1 MRVLELMGKPNVLCL
16 LVPPLRDHLLPPET
30 VQRLEEAAEVR
41 WLPHGAVSGKPQ
53 TWETERGDVNVILG
67 SWGMPRF
74 DDALLSTLPNLEL
87 VAHGAGSVKPFVT
100 PSFFERGIR
109 VTHGASVIAQSVG
122 EWCLMAALVGLRRA
136 VGFHEVMRG
145 DGWKSAQENHG
156 DELARKRI
164 GLLAMSQTARAFHRL
179 LQPFDCDIRVYDPYL
194 SESEAS
200 TLGVSRET
208 SIDALCGWA
217 DIISNH
223 VPSTPETANLIG
235 PSQLARMHDG
245 ALIINSARPAAIDYP
260 ALISEL
266 RSGRLRAALDVFP
279 EEPVIPG
286 DPVRQLPNVLVTPH
300 IAGATWDGR
309 ARLGAT
315 MVDEIVRFASGQP
328 LKHEVRPDRLSTMA

>member
-1 MRVLELMGKPNVLCL
+1 MAQRLNVLCL
-16 LVPPLRDHLLPPET
+16 LVPPLRDHLMRPPS
-30 VQRLEEAAEVR
+30 VQRLEAIANVT
-41 WLPHGAVSGKPQ
+41 WLPSGGVPTKPE
-53 TWETERGDVNVILG
+53 TWETVLGDVHVIMG

-74 DDALLSTLPNLEL
+74 DNQLLDLLTSLEL

-100 PSFFERGIR
+100 PGFFEKGIR
-109 VTHGASVIAQSVG
+109 VTHGASVIAKSVG
-122 EWCLMAALVGLRRA
+122 EWCLMAALVGMRRA
-136 VGFHEVMRG
+136 VAFHEAMRV
-145 DGWKSAQENHG
+145 DGWKVSQDGHG
-156 DELARKRI
+156 DELAGKRI
-164 GLLAMSQTARAFHRL
+164 GLLAMSQTARAFLIL
-179 LQPFDCDIRVYDPYL
+179 LKPFGCDVRVYDPYL
-194 SESEAS
+194 AEDDA
-200 TLGVSRET
+200 TKLGVVKEH

-235 PSQLARMHDG
+235 PRQLAQMQDG
-245 ALIINSARPAAIDYP
+245 ALIINSARPAAIDYS

-266 RSGRLRAALDVFP
+266 QSGRLRAALDVFP
-279 EEPVIPG
+279 DEPVSPG